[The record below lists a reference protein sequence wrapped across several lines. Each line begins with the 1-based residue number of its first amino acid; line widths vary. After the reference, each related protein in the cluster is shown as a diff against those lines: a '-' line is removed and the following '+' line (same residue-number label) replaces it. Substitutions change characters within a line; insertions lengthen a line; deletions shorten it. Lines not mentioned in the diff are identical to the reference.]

1 MTGSTV
7 DESSRSELVITLE
20 PKTVTLAMLSECSLC
35 GYGFD

>member
-1 MTGSTV
+1 MTGYTV

-20 PKTVTLAMLSECSLC
+20 PMTITLAMLSECSLC